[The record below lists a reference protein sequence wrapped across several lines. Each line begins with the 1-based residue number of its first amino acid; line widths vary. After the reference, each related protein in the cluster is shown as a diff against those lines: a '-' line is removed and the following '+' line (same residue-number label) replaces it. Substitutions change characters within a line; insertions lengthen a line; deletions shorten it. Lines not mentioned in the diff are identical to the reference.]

1 MSNKFKDLINI
12 DILKEVLSNNENFK
26 NFKIKKIKKIK
37 NNVIEFEYRFNG
49 INIYKLNLSDYY
61 FICKQYALDKG
72 YIVDTCI
79 RGYCSGKAL
88 GIIYNDDWTSEFS
101 EYYIESFGGESEI
114 EVILKVVKWIYEKNV

>member
-49 INIYKLNLSDYY
+49 INIYKLNLSDY
-61 FICKQYALDKG
+61 
-72 YIVDTCI
+72 
-79 RGYCSGKAL
+79 
-88 GIIYNDDWTSEFS
+88 
-101 EYYIESFGGESEI
+101 
-114 EVILKVVKWIYEKNV
+114 